1 MITKRGFPHG
11 EREERA
17 DADSQSGLCA
27 IDLFVTEEGAYTT
40 VASAVAMLVVLALLF
55 SAVSAVWSLSR
66 SADVQAVA
74 DSAAL
79 AGSNVVSSYHTAATV
94 VDASI
99 ASLGFAG
106 LAITGTGLVA
116 LLIPG
121 ARSQGVK
128 AIDAGLRIL
137 DMRNDF
143 ERVKDA
149 RGIAA
154 VSCCGKCNAPV
165 RGEQNG
171 CNGVYRYSACGA
183 LCLGIRVSRA

>member
-66 SADVQAVA
+66 SAGVQAVA

-106 LAITGTGLVA
+106 L
-116 LLIPG
+116 
-121 ARSQGVK
+121 R
-128 AIDAGLRIL
+128 
-137 DMRNDF
+137 
-143 ERVKDA
+143 
-149 RGIAA
+149 
-154 VSCCGKCNAPV
+154 
-165 RGEQNG
+165 
-171 CNGVYRYSACGA
+171 
-183 LCLGIRVSRA
+183 

>member
-1 MITKRGFPHG
+1 MKRGFPHG

-79 AGSNVVSSYHTAATV
+79 AGQTSCRP
-94 VDASI
+94 
-99 ASLGFAG
+99 
-106 LAITGTGLVA
+106 ITRRQRLSMRVLQVWVLRA
-116 LLIPG
+116 L
-121 ARSQGVK
+121 R
-128 AIDAGLRIL
+128 
-137 DMRNDF
+137 
-143 ERVKDA
+143 
-149 RGIAA
+149 
-154 VSCCGKCNAPV
+154 
-165 RGEQNG
+165 
-171 CNGVYRYSACGA
+171 
-183 LCLGIRVSRA
+183 

>member
-40 VASAVAMLVVLALLF
+40 VASAVAILVVLALLF

-74 DSAAL
+74 DGAAL

-94 VDASI
+94 ADASI

-143 ERVKDA
+143 A
-149 RGIAA
+149 R
-154 VSCCGKCNAPV
+154 
-165 RGEQNG
+165 
-171 CNGVYRYSACGA
+171 SASKGLKTLEA
-183 LCLGIRVSRA
+183 S